1 MRKSYRAIAIVCFGL
16 APIAGLALLRSAF
29 AAPVL
34 VYNPSPSEPTGLYRL
49 TSSVP
54 GAGRLVAFRVPAPG
68 RSYASQH
75 IQYVARNSILKE
87 IVAGS
92 GSTVCERGD
101 QVLID
106 GVVRGR
112 VAQRDHNGVPL
123 PHWAGCRQ
131 LRSGEYFALSNR
143 IPNSFDSRYY
153 GPVEASDILGVYAP
167 VWTE

>member
-1 MRKSYRAIAIVCFGL
+1 MRKSYRAIAIICLGL
-16 APIAGLALLRSAF
+16 APVAGLALLRSAV
-29 AAPVL
+29 AAPIL

-49 TSSVP
+49 TTDEP
-54 GAGRLVAFRVPAPG
+54 GTGRLLAFRVPAAG
-68 RSYASQH
+68 RLYASQH

-87 IVAGS
+87 IVAGE
-92 GSTVCERGD
+92 GSTVCERAD

-106 GVVRGR
+106 GEPRGH

-123 PHWAGCRQ
+123 PHWTGCHR
-131 LRSGEYFALSNR
+131 LRHDEYFALSNR

-153 GPVEASDILGVYAP
+153 GPVKASDVLGVYAP